1 MRRTFL
7 AAAAAALVLGA
18 TGARAADAWPSRPVR
33 IIVPFPA
40 GGAQD
45 MVARIVAESLSQR
58 LQQPV
63 LVENRPGA
71 AGNIGAEALAKAAPD
86 GYTFGVLSGVHTA
99 NAAFFRKL
107 NYSLDKDF
115 VPVRA
120 FGDSAV
126 VIVAAKDA
134 PFKDLPQLL
143 AYARAN
149 PGRVDFGSTTSLVI
163 DLLKTMTGADITM
176 VPYKGLGDA
185 LQDTIGG
192 RIQLAA
198 GPSPQ
203 LIPLVQDGKIKAL
216 ALAST
221 KRIRELPGV
230 ATVNESVPGYDAGM
244 WYGLFAPAGTP
255 QAVTERVR
263 KEVGDILQQPAIA
276 QKLST
281 AGVDKGFSAA
291 TPAAIRERMQQET
304 ARWRGVAARTGNYA
318 N

>member
-7 AAAAAALVLGA
+7 AAAAAAFVLGA

-58 LQQPV
+58 LKQPV

-120 FGDSAV
+120 LGDSAV

-143 AYARAN
+143 AYAKAN

-185 LQDTIGG
+185 LQDAIGG

-263 KEVGDILQQPAIA
+263 KEVGDILQQPAIV

-281 AGVDKGFSAA
+281 AGIDKGFSAA
-291 TPAAIRERMQQET
+291 TPAAISERMQQET